1 MKIIY
6 SPLFA
11 RQYKSLNSSLKL
23 IAEKKEIVFRA
34 NPFDARLKTHKLQ
47 GRLKDFWAF
56 SLDRKNRIVFEF
68 GEQGTVYF
76 HSVGDHSIY
85 Q

>member
-1 MKIIY
+1 M
-6 SPLFA
+6 
-11 RQYKSLNSSLKL
+11 RLKL
-23 IAEKKEIVFRA
+23 IAEKKEVLFRA

-56 SLDRKNRIVFEF
+56 SLDRKNRIIFEF
-68 GEQGTVYF
+68 GERGTVHF
-76 HSVGDHSIY
+76 LSVGDHSIY

>member
-1 MKIIY
+1 MKIVY

-11 RQYKSLNSSLKL
+11 RQYKNLPENIKV
-23 IAEKKEIVFRA
+23 IAEEKEVVFRS
-34 NPFDARLKTHKLQ
+34 NPFDPRLKPHKLH
-47 GRLKDFWAF
+47 GRLRDFWAF
-56 SLDRKNRIVFEF
+56 SLDRKHRIIFEF

-85 Q
+85 K